1 MVFMILC
8 GLLINSSF
16 SWGIRILIYP
26 LNTTHVLSSKLPE
39 SVYIATNRLSYKKVM
54 TERRIVTTVEGRALS
69 IRAAWYHAFALARVM
84 ESLVDVARGLSPAI
98 AIISVLLLTCS
109 IAHRRINMFAD
120 INFAWFRGQQRNV
133 NPRRNGNR
141 ARNHPIESR
150 WDNNIATM
158 MLIVRITVTRSIK
171 GLT

>member
-39 SVYIATNRLSYKKVM
+39 SVYIATNRLSYKRVT

-98 AIISVLLLTCS
+98 AIISVPPHMLDRPS
-109 IAHRRINMFAD
+109 PHQYVRRYK
-120 INFAWFRGQQRNV
+120 FRVIPWSTTKRQSAAKRQS
-133 NPRRNGNR
+133 R
-141 ARNHPIESR
+141 AQPSY
-150 WDNNIATM
+150 W
-158 MLIVRITVTRSIK
+158 VSV
-171 GLT
+171 G